1 MAIGVARHIN
11 HFGCESAKRGSVA
24 MLHFCVERRDL
35 GDFSGANNDA
45 AGRFLDR
52 FIATCMIR
60 VPMGVPDVRD
70 RPAFGLRLLQIDIGI
85 GRIDAG
91 GLARCRIVDEIAIIV
106 VETFELVDL

>member
-1 MAIGVARHIN
+1 
-11 HFGCESAKRGSVA
+11 
-24 MLHFCVERRDL
+24 
-35 GDFSGANNDA
+35 
-45 AGRFLDR
+45 
-52 FIATCMIR
+52 
-60 VPMGVPDVRD
+60 MGVPDVRD